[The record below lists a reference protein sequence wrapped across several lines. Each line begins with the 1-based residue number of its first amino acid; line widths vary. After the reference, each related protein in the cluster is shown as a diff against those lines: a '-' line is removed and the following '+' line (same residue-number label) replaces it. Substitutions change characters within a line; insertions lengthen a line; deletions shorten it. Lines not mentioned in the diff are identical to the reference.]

1 MDVIQSELSTGD
13 VQCSCSDEDPG
24 CLCAGQQ
31 DISIKCQMHID
42 IDPYAVYKVNWL
54 DPGHQQS
61 VIWIT
66 EMYRRLF
73 LLDQETD

>member
-1 MDVIQSELSTGD
+1 
-13 VQCSCSDEDPG
+13 
-24 CLCAGQQ
+24 
-31 DISIKCQMHID
+31 MHID

-73 LLDQETD
+73 LLDQETDWHVNFCYLNAERNSNDKSTGKKYRNINLLFALFELV